1 LFSSLRC
8 FKRRGQPYKPKTK
21 QNETSKQKGLKPAF
35 SDFMLN
41 IQLLKKLPIKSK
53 IVLLPPNFT
62 DWEDK

>member
-35 SDFMLN
+35 SAFMLN
-41 IQLLKKLPIKSK
+41 IQLLKKK
-53 IVLLPPNFT
+53 IANKKQNSSATP
-62 DWEDK
+62 